1 MPKSNEC
8 FYVIYSKYIH
18 YSSIVTG
25 KLGPAYCRNAG
36 TGGGGYLC
44 GGGPAVPVPW
54 AVANLCAI
62 VASNDPPRLLT
73 SQTLTSVIT
82 LLLPINTD

>member
-1 MPKSNEC
+1 MNRRNIMPMSNEC

-44 GGGPAVPVPW
+44 CGGPAVPDPCE
-54 AVANLCAI
+54 VANLCAI
-62 VASNDPPRLLT
+62 AASNDFPRLPT
-73 SQTLTSVIT
+73 SQTFHL
-82 LLLPINTD
+82 